1 MNWDSLGSKS
11 KAMRL
16 GASLLVVAVVS
27 VAVGLSV
34 RGHRAAAF
42 KSVHAPAKASAK
54 PVPANLNAQSI
65 LASLPIIF
73 EPNVGQ
79 AAPGAKFVAHGTG
92 YGLAFDNT
100 GATLSLQSS
109 PTAPADQVHLK
120 LAGANASA
128 PAAIEPLPGHTNY
141 FIGNNPAAW
150 HTRVPQFARVRYE
163 SVYPGIHL
171 VFYGTQGH
179 LEYDFQVEP
188 GADPSLAQLEFSGAR
203 HLALDKDKG
212 DLIIQTAAHSLRFNA
227 PHIYQRDGA
236 RTQDVAGH
244 FVLRANHRVGFVVG
258 AYDRSRELVIDPQ
271 LSYSTYFGGSG
282 VETSPSVATD
292 GVSIYL
298 AGATTSN
305 NLPVF
310 SGNTNPPAPPIQS
323 TLNGAQNIFV
333 LKLNPNPQAGG
344 NPILYL
350 TYLGGSGTDATV
362 GLGQNGDVV
371 YVAGNTTSPNFPTS
385 GTTAYQSQPWTGTN
399 TQHVFVAAISLS
411 RSALLYSS
419 YLSGN
424 GTDTASG
431 MTSDASGNVYVTGTT
446 TSTDKAGD
454 STGGIASAAFPASQ
468 LPQGQAFQGQSRGA
482 TTQFFVTKVNTSAA
496 GNDSVAYSTY
506 FGGGAPSSGTA
517 IGGGIAVDGNNNVY
531 FTGTTNF
538 IYTGTSSNV
547 DFPILNAYQ
556 PCLDQS
562 PPTTITNPPTCSVNT
577 ATATDAFL
585 AKLNLNPNGNSQ
597 LVFSTYFGGSLD
609 DSSTAIALDS
619 GAANIYITGKT
630 ISTDIT
636 VPTSVAAFQKCLNTP
651 VNPIPP
657 AACPTGTTGT
667 DAYVA
672 RFSNPSS
679 GTTSVSNTYF
689 TYFGGTNDESGLAI
703 TVDSTS
709 DAYIT
714 GPTNSNN
721 LFPDSLT
728 TQNPLFTP
736 IQSTLLGS
744 QNAFIARIDTTT
756 NTSSTNPGNSYVT
769 YFGGGGVDRGTSVV
783 LDSLLNSYFAG
794 DTTSNNF
801 PTLNPLQLHLSGTQD
816 AWVTKLGTSANLS
829 IAGVATY
836 GTGQQTFTDGNP
848 ATFTYTLSNSG
859 PDPAT
864 NITVTDNYSSQAT
877 PLTFN
882 SASLTGGSCSSPTSG
897 APLVCTLGVLQSGAT
912 ATMTVSVTPASGHS
926 FNGGPVTV
934 TYDANPNGNQ
944 VVVSAQS
951 TDFSVTVQPTSQT
964 VVAGQSPALPFVFL
978 ITPFKNYGSAIAV
991 TCAVPAAAT
1000 GVTCAPVS
1008 STVTPGSSPQSV
1020 QIKVGTTARPIQT
1033 TSLRQ
1038 RGPMFALWLG
1048 LPGVVFLGI
1057 GTGGSKRRR
1066 RVLGLLALVAIAA
1079 TFALQPACSSNKTT
1093 VPPAG
1098 TPPGTYTLT
1107 VTGTSGTFHQNAT
1120 FILQVN

>member
-27 VAVGLSV
+27 VAVGISV

-42 KSVHAPAKASAK
+42 KSVPASARASAK
-54 PVPANLNAQSI
+54 PPANLNAQSI

-79 AAPGAKFVAHGTG
+79 AASAAKFVAHGTG

-109 PTAPADQVHLK
+109 PTVPAEQLHLK

-128 PAAIEPLPGHTNY
+128 PTAIEPLPGRTNY
-141 FIGNNPAAW
+141 FVGNDPAAW
-150 HTRVPQFARVRYE
+150 HTKVPQFARVRYQ

-171 VFYGTQGH
+171 VYYGTQGH

-203 HLALDKDKG
+203 HLTLDKDKG
-212 DLIIQTAAHSLRFNA
+212 DLIIQTSRHSLRFNA

-236 RTQDVAGH
+236 RTQDVPGH
-244 FVLRANHRVGFVVG
+244 FVLRANHSVGFVVG

-305 NLPVF
+305 NLPVTT
-310 SGNTNPPAPPIQS
+310 GALQA
-323 TLNGAQNIFV
+323 TLNGAQNVFV
-333 LKLNPNPQAGG
+333 LKLNPAQGAAG
-344 NPILYL
+344 ILYL
-350 TYLGGSGTDATV
+350 TYLGGSGSDSTV
-362 GLGQNGDVV
+362 GLGVNNGVA
-371 YVAGNTTSPNFPTS
+371 YIAGNTTSPNFPTS
-385 GTTAYQSQPWTGTN
+385 GTTAYQPVPEAPSTGP
-399 TQHVFVAAISLS
+399 QHVFVSVLD
-411 RSALLYSS
+411 ALGSTLKYSS

-424 GTDTASG
+424 GNDIASG
-431 MTSDASGNVYVTGTT
+431 MTVDNNANIYVTGTT
-446 TSTDKAGD
+446 TSTDTAGL
-454 STGGIASAAFPASQ
+454 TTAFPAST
-468 LPQGQAFQGQSRGA
+468 LPEGQAYQGSPRA
-482 TTQFFVTKVNTSAA
+482 PLQFFVTKVNTAAA
-496 GNDSVAYSTY
+496 GIGSIAYSTY
-506 FGGGAPSSGTA
+506 FGGGTPSTGTA

-538 IYTGTSSNV
+538 IYTGSSPLT

-562 PPTTITNPPTCSVNT
+562 PPTTITNPPTCSSTT
-577 ATATDAFL
+577 ATANDAFL
-585 AKLNLNPNGNSQ
+585 AKINLNPNGNSQ

-609 DSSTAIALDS
+609 DSSTAVALDS

-630 ISTDIT
+630 ISTDVT

-657 AACPTGTTGT
+657 AVCPTGTTGT

-689 TYFGGTNDESGLAI
+689 TYFGGSNNESGLAI

-714 GPTNSNN
+714 GPTNSTD

-736 IQSTLLGS
+736 IQSTLVGA

-769 YFGGGGVDRGTSVV
+769 YFGGNGTDRGTSVV

-829 IAGVATY
+829 ISGVPTY
-836 GTGQQTFTDGNP
+836 GTGQQNFTDGNP

-864 NITVTDNYSSQAT
+864 NITVTDNFSSQAT

-882 SASLTGGSCSSPTSG
+882 SASLTGGSCSAPTST

-912 ATMTVSVTPASGHS
+912 ATMTVSLTPSSGHS
-926 FNGGPVTV
+926 FNGGTVTV

-951 TDFSVTVQPTSQT
+951 TDFSVAVQPAAQT
-964 VVAGQSPALPFVFL
+964 VVAGQSPAVPFVLL
-978 ITPFKNYGSAIAV
+978 ITPFQNYGSAIAV

-1008 STVTPGSSPQSV
+1008 SSVTPGSSPQSV
-1020 QIKVGTTARPIQT
+1020 QIKVGTTARPIPT

-1066 RVLGLLALVAIAA
+1066 RVLSLLALAAIAA

-1098 TPPGTYTLT
+1098 TPTGHYPMV
-1107 VTGTSGTFHQNAT
+1107 VTATSGSFHQNAT
-1120 FILQVN
+1120 FELDVP